1 MKQPLKP
8 LQGSASNLAEA
19 HDPLALRRA
28 LGKFA
33 TGIAIVTTEAESG
46 KREGLTINSF
56 ASVSL
61 DPPLVLWSL
70 KRDALSLQTFI
81 DSGTFIINILSA
93 EQSDLSTHFARPQA
107 DKFAGIEHSP
117 GANGCPKFPGCL
129 AQFECET
136 VEVLDGGDHAIFLGR
151 VQKFAESSGMP
162 LIYSEGKY
170 CHILPVDQAASQT
183 ARSA

>member
-8 LQGSASNLAEA
+8 LQGAASDLAEA

-33 TGIAIVTTEAESG
+33 TGIAIVTTEAENG

-70 KRDALSLQTFI
+70 KREAPSIETFI
-81 DSGTFIINILSA
+81 ASGKFIINILSA
-93 EQSDLSTHFARPQA
+93 DQADLSTHFARPQE
-107 DKFAGIEHSP
+107 DKFADIDHAP
-117 GANGCPKFPGCL
+117 GENGCPQFPDCL

-136 VEVLDGGDHAIFLGR
+136 VDVLDGGDHAIFLGK
-151 VQKFAESSGMP
+151 VNKFAENSGMP
-162 LIYSEGKY
+162 LIYSEGRY
-170 CHILPVDQAASQT
+170 CHILPVNQAANQT

>member
-1 MKQPLKP
+1 MNQALKP
-8 LQGSASNLAEA
+8 IKDLDIDMAVA
-19 HDPLALRRA
+19 HDPLALRKA

-33 TGIAIVTTEAESG
+33 TGIAIVTTEAENG
-46 KREGLTINSF
+46 QREGLTINSF

-70 KRDALSLQTFI
+70 RSDAPSMQTFL
-81 DSGTFIINILSA
+81 DSGKFIINILSA
-93 EQSDLSTHFARPQA
+93 DQADLSTHFARPQE
-107 DKFAGIEHSP
+107 DKFADIDHAP
-117 GANGCPKFPGCL
+117 GENGCPQFPDCL

-136 VEVLDGGDHAIFLGR
+136 ADVLDGGDHAIFLGK
-151 VQKFAESSGMP
+151 VNKFAENSGMP

-170 CHILPVDQAASQT
+170 CYILPVNQAANQT

>member
-1 MKQPLKP
+1 
-8 LQGSASNLAEA
+8 
-19 HDPLALRRA
+19 LRRA

-33 TGIAIVTTEAESG
+33 TGIAIVTTEAENG

-70 KRDALSLQTFI
+70 KREAPSIETFI
-81 DSGTFIINILSA
+81 ASGKFIINILSA
-93 EQSDLSTHFARPQA
+93 DQAELSAHFARPQE
-107 DKFAGIEHSP
+107 DKFADINYGSGE
-117 GANGCPKFPGCL
+117 NGCPQFPGCL

-170 CHILPVDQAASQT
+170 CHILPVDQAAGQT